1 MKLRVLLFLAAT
13 TAALA
18 FSFSF
23 SSCTDKDRDEIIKE
37 IVAIDLTTL
46 HGTWEGTYLSISSN
60 ISEEGT
66 IEIKAGSE
74 KNELIIDTR
83 KIKGIKVKVT
93 ANTAALV
100 NADAVKE
107 GEVES
112 GSLGYTKLGNLM
124 ILEIKTT
131 ESSTEKSFKFTSK
144 TKK

>member
-18 FSFSF
+18 FSF

-46 HGTWEGTYLSISSN
+46 HGTWEGTYLTISTNVSKD
-60 ISEEGT
+60 GT

-74 KNELIIDTR
+74 KNELIIDT
-83 KIKGIKVKVT
+83 KTIKGIKVKVS

-107 GEVES
+107 GDVES

-124 ILEIKTT
+124 VLQINTP
-131 ESSTEKSFKFTSK
+131 ESSTVKTFKFTSK

>member
-18 FSFSF
+18 FSF